1 MRTRTIGAVLT
12 MALTAVLPTEAQWLN
27 VPAKGLPRTADGKV
41 DMNAPAPRMPD
52 GKTDL
57 RGIWMPQGRF
67 IFDIASGMKPDDIPY
82 QPWAKALYD
91 SRQANES
98 IDDPVGHC
106 IPAGVPRAD
115 VVPYPWKLLQLPDEF
130 VILYEAVHG
139 FRQIFM
145 DGRAMPKDPNPTWM
159 GYSVGRWDGDTLVV
173 ETAGFNDK
181 GWLDN
186 AGRPATD
193 ALHVTERLTRKNIG
207 QLTLAITIDDAK
219 AYTKPWMVN
228 ETFRLLADTDLLE
241 YVCNENNKDLGHLV
255 GK

>member
-1 MRTRTIGAVLT
+1 MRIRTLLALLAVT
-12 MALTAVLPTEAQWLN
+12 LPAATQAQWLN
-27 VPAKGLPRTADGKV
+27 VPSKNLPRTADGKP
-41 DMNAPAPRMPD
+41 DLNAPAPKTAD
-52 GKTDL
+52 GKPDL
-57 RGIWMPQGRF
+57 QGIWMPQGGF
-67 IFDIASGMKPDDIPY
+67 VFNIAVGQKDSDIPY

-115 VVPYPWKLLQLPDEF
+115 AVPYPWKLIRLPDEY

-139 FRQIFM
+139 WRQIFM

-159 GYSVGRWDGDTLVV
+159 GYSVGHWDGDSLVI
-173 ETAGFNDK
+173 ETTGFNDK

-193 ALHVTERLTRKNIG
+193 ALKVTERLTRKNIG
-207 QLTLAITIDDAK
+207 TLSVAITIDDSK
-219 AYTKPWMVN
+219 AYTKPWVVN
-228 ETFRLLADTDLLE
+228 ETFKLLPDTELLE

>member
-1 MRTRTIGAVLT
+1 M
-12 MALTAVLPTEAQWLN
+12 
-27 VPAKGLPRTADGKV
+27 
-41 DMNAPAPRMPD
+41 
-52 GKTDL
+52 
-57 RGIWMPQGRF
+57 
-67 IFDIASGMKPDDIPY
+67 
-82 QPWAKALYD
+82 
-91 SRQANES
+91 
-98 IDDPVGHC
+98 
-106 IPAGVPRAD
+106 
-115 VVPYPWKLLQLPDEF
+115 PDEF
-130 VILYEAVHG
+130 VILYEAVQG

-159 GYSVGRWDGDTLVV
+159 GYSAGHWDGDALVV

-193 ALHVTERLTRKNIG
+193 ALRVTERLTRKNIG
-207 QLTLAITIDDAK
+207 QLNIAITIDDSK
-219 AYTKPWMVN
+219 AYTKPWVVN

>member
-1 MRTRTIGAVLT
+1 MRTRTIVALLA
-12 MALTAVLPTEAQWLN
+12 MALPAALPTEAQWLN
-27 VPAKGLPRTADGKV
+27 VPSKNLPRTADGKP
-41 DMNAPAPRMPD
+41 DLSAPAPKMPD
-52 GKTDL
+52 GKPDL
-57 RGIWMPQGRF
+57 RGIWMPQGRLV
-67 IFDIASGMKPDDIPY
+67 FDIASGMKPDDVPF
-82 QPWAKALYD
+82 QPWAKKLYD

-139 FRQIFM
+139 YRQIFM
-145 DGRAMPKDPNPTWM
+145 DGRSMPKDPNPTWM
-159 GYSVGRWDGDTLVV
+159 GYSVGHWDGDALVI
-173 ETAGFNDK
+173 ETTGFNDK

-193 ALHVTERLTRKNIG
+193 ALKVTERLTRQNVG
-207 QLTLAITIDDAK
+207 MLHVAVTIDDPK
-219 AYTKPWMVN
+219 AYTKPWVVN
-228 ETFRLLADTDLLE
+228 ETFKLLPDTDLLE

>member
-1 MRTRTIGAVLT
+1 MKTLVALLAVCAPLG
-12 MALTAVLPTEAQWLN
+12 AQWFN
-27 VPAKGLPRTADGKV
+27 VPSKNLPRTADGKV
-41 DMNAPAPRMPD
+41 DMNAPTPRTAD
-52 GKTDL
+52 GKPDL
-57 RGIWMPQGRF
+57 QAIWMPGGGF
-67 IFDIASGMKPDDIPY
+67 VFNIAAGQKPEDIPF

-115 VVPYPWKLLQLPDEF
+115 AVPYPWKLVKLPDEY

-139 FRQIFM
+139 WRQIFM

-159 GYSVGRWDGDTLVV
+159 GYSVGHWDGDTLVI
-173 ETAGFNDK
+173 ETTGFNDK

-193 ALHVTERLTRKNIG
+193 ALKVTERLTRKNIG
-207 QLTLAITIDDAK
+207 TLNVAITIDDAK
-219 AYTKPWMVN
+219 AYTKPWVVN
-228 ETFRLLADTDLLE
+228 ETFRLLPDTELLE
-241 YVCNENNKDLGHLV
+241 YVCNENNKDVGHLV